1 MKVLGGRSQYEV
13 VTGLK
18 PRLPAAL
25 DARSQV
31 EFVTMDEYASR
42 LRAYFTETYESV
54 KRIQQAAIDEA
65 EHEAGGHLSAELQVG
80 DVVLVVPD

>member
-1 MKVLGGRSQYEV
+1 MKVLGGRSPFEV

-25 DARSQV
+25 DVRSQV
-31 EFVTMDEYASR
+31 EFVMMDEYASR

-54 KRIQQAAIDEA
+54 KRIHQAAIDEA
-65 EHEAGGHLSAELQVG
+65 EHEAIS
-80 DVVLVVPD
+80 VLNFRLEM